1 MIRLNPAVS
10 CRQELPRDIAAREAL
25 LDEAFGDCRFAKT
38 SERLREGRL
47 PAPGLAFVAHDG
59 VELVG
64 TLRLWNV
71 CAESGHDLL
80 LLGPLAVAST
90 QRGTG
95 LGSALMRHG
104 LSCARRLGH
113 RGVILVGDAPYYE
126 RFGFRADLT
135 VGLDLPGPVD
145 RARFLGLE
153 FKAGALDGAYGLVEA
168 SGRAEA
174 FALAA

>member
-10 CRQELPRDIAAREAL
+10 CCQELPRDIPARETL
-25 LDEAFGDCRFAKT
+25 LDEAFGACRFAKT

-71 CAESGHDLL
+71 RAQTGHDLL
-80 LLGPLAVAST
+80 LLGPLAVAAS

-104 LSCARRLGH
+104 LSRARQLGH

-126 RFGFRADLT
+126 RFGFRADVT
-135 VGLDLPGPVD
+135 ADLDLPGPVD

-153 FKAGALDGAYGLVEA
+153 FAAGAVSGAHGLVEA
-168 SGRAEA
+168 RGRAEA